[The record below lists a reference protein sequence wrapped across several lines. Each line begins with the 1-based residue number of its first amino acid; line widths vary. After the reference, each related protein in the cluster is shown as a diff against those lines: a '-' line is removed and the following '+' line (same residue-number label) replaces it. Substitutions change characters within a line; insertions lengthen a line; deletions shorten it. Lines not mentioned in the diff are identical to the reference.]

1 MSKAPLPASARDIN
15 PSDIRKDPLSLDELR
30 KIKSLIDVAK
40 VSGASKQATSCQPLT
55 GRRVMVPITSKAF
68 FEGVLQP
75 PIKDSGSSSSVT
87 AAEEQIVINIGG
99 GQLKEMTR
107 VQACAYLDKQLNV
120 LDKSNTSKTKKTK
133 AKSTALKKGFLN
145 NTKSKASDKKPASS
159 QNKATISK
167 EILSSEEAM
176 FPLMEIR
183 EECDI
188 RGNIVNAEVINMS
201 NTMKRID
208 DRLKNEG
215 DIAEA
220 GEGAEIGKLLADTL
234 KESEADITTGL
245 DKIKLKE
252 EQADNNVEPTQE
264 TPVSNED
271 YEAILQRLE
280 ELELLEEED
289 AKSKKVNKTSS
300 KRLQSGGWSKGFLNA
315 NNKSTKKAQKEKH
328 VKVDANVK
336 TIPSTRSTMT
346 SAETQVKNNTRV
358 SFSSKNEVK
367 EIPRIGL
374 NKVPQRPIP
383 ATTSAATAADATL
396 DSSSDL
402 DPFTPRSTVPFED
415 NVFRGVVKERTSPI
429 VKANDDQTAQG
440 AGERKKLSRFAQQ
453 RLQRG

>member
-1 MSKAPLPASARDIN
+1 MSKAPLPASASDIN

-40 VSGASKQATSCQPLT
+40 GSGASKQATSCQPLT

-75 PIKDSGSSSSVT
+75 PIKDSGSSSSGT
-87 AAEEQIVINIGG
+87 AAEEQIVVNIGG
-99 GQLKEMTR
+99 GHLKEMTR
-107 VQACAYLDKQLNV
+107 VQACAYLDKQLDV
-120 LDKSNTSKTKKTK
+120 LDKSNASKAKKTK

-145 NTKSKASDKKPASS
+145 SAKSKANDKKPTTS
-159 QNKATISK
+159 QNKATISQ
-167 EILSSEEAM
+167 EILSQEEAM

-183 EECDI
+183 EECDV

-245 DKIKLKE
+245 DKIKLE
-252 EQADNNVEPTQE
+252 EKQADNNVEPMKA
-264 TPVSNED
+264 TPVSDED

-280 ELELLEEED
+280 ELERLEEED

-300 KRLQSGGWSKGFLNA
+300 KRLQSGGWSKGFLNT
-315 NNKSTKKAQKEKH
+315 NKKSIKKAQKEKH
-328 VKVDANVK
+328 VKLDANVE
-336 TIPSTRSTMT
+336 TIPTTRSTVT
-346 SAETQVKNNTRV
+346 TTDTQVKNSTRV

-383 ATTSAATAADATL
+383 ATTGAAAADAVL
-396 DSSSDL
+396 DSSSEL

-415 NVFRGVVKERTSPI
+415 NVFRGVVMERTSPI

-440 AGERKKLSRFAQQ
+440 AGERKLSRFAQQ